1 MEARGFSSAPD
12 SCASRVNPCD
22 VWPFMKLP
30 NGFGSHRYLYSPIL
44 LDSQELN
51 NFSSTQPSCPHWC
64 CQSCYYHTYHA
75 TLVAD
80 GEWKCVRPATISAS
94 WQLQVQLLLVT
105 MVTGLLLM
113 GNGDAD
119 WNNSGSCCGTS
130 SWYIYSA
137 SRSGFSN
144 GEWKCVQPSCFL
156 AGTLHQL
163 LVTIVVGLV
172 SWVMEN
178 GEGCVVPAAR
188 DAGRAPC
195 LSANWGKDN
204 GQWSQWMEQRFL
216 GRCTVSFEGR
226 SWL

>member
-1 MEARGFSSAPD
+1 MF
-12 SCASRVNPCD
+12 
-22 VWPFMKLP
+22 LP
-30 NGFGSHRYLYSPIL
+30 TQVVLPVLLLLYLPSYVGRQWNG
-44 LDSQELN
+44 D
-51 NFSSTQPSCPHWC
+51 
-64 CQSCYYHTYHA
+64 
-75 TLVAD
+75 AD
-80 GEWKCVRPATISAS
+80 GY
-94 WQLQVQLLLVT
+94 QLSFLVPLQGQLLLVT
-105 MVTGLLLM
+105 MVIGLLPM
-113 GNGDAD
+113 GNGNAD
-119 WNNSGSCCGTS
+119 WNNSGSCCGGS
-130 SWYIYSA
+130 SWYIYYA
-137 SRSGFSN
+137 SRSGFNN

-195 LSANWGKDN
+195 LFANWGKDN